1 VILTSGRIPASAKL
15 KLFGFRHI
23 ELMGVLIYSTK
34 VPELA
39 LGAIIPNTLWFMR
52 NEQISRVV
60 VRVILVE
67 GQNSAQKY
75 LITNFIIA
83 IRGSFTDDS
92 TKIETAFFFVN
103 QISN

>member
-52 NEQISRVV
+52 NEQISR
-60 VRVILVE
+60 
-67 GQNSAQKY
+67 
-75 LITNFIIA
+75 
-83 IRGSFTDDS
+83 
-92 TKIETAFFFVN
+92 
-103 QISN
+103 